1 MLSAKKS
8 FITKGNMKMSDI
20 RKRVIAI
27 LAVACMALTAA
38 TGCSSKNNDSSS
50 SSAVNDAGAFDDS
63 FENVKNED
71 NNIIAMPFQ
80 TGKPGDGNPF
90 VSAPDNVDLNAD
102 DPVDN
107 AAKPTGAGTST
118 DVEPP
123 TEIVTVTD
131 AEGEPVTDS
140 QGEPVT
146 EVVTVPSAN
155 GGGNSGNN
163 NSGNGN
169 NNTTDAPAEEYVSK
183 TENMYCLW
191 MDISKNEN
199 FMFNGQVIKATFKLK
214 DGIPNRDYPVRFNP
228 DLSSIAGQTVVPDS
242 IIQGAIRV
250 GSGIDAQDASS
261 VDGVVMYGDNI
272 SANAGDTV
280 DYYINIKNNPG
291 LAGMLVWVYY
301 DSNAMDL
308 VGMKAAG
315 EFAEIANRT
324 QTGTSANEE

>member
-1 MLSAKKS
+1 
-8 FITKGNMKMSDI
+8 MSDI

-38 TGCSSKNNDSSS
+38 TGCSNKNKDNSSS
-50 SSAVNDAGAFDDS
+50 KANDAEVFDDS

-90 VSAPDNVDLNAD
+90 VSAPADVDLNAE
-102 DPVDN
+102 DPV
-107 AAKPTGAGTST
+107 AATNPAGAGTST
-118 DVEPP
+118 DVEAP

-155 GGGNSGNN
+155 GNGNSGNN
-163 NSGNGN
+163 NNSSE
-169 NNTTDAPAEEYVSK
+169 TTDVSAENYVSS
-183 TENMYCLW
+183 TDNMYCLW
-191 MDISKNEN
+191 MDLSTNEN
-199 FMFNGQVIKATFKLK
+199 FVFNGQVIKVTFKLK

-228 DLSSIAGQTVVPDS
+228 DLSSIAGQTVTPDS
-242 IIQGAIRV
+242 IVQGAIRV
-250 GSGIDAQDASS
+250 GSGIDAQNVSS
-261 VDGVVMYGDNI
+261 SDGLVMYGDNI

-280 DYYINIKNNPG
+280 DYYINIENNPG
-291 LAGMLVWVYY
+291 LAAMLVWVYY
-301 DSNAMDL
+301 DSNAMEI
-308 VGMKAAG
+308 VSMKSAG
-315 EFAEIANRT
+315 EFAEISNRP
-324 QTGTSANEE
+324 QTGTSANNE

>member
-1 MLSAKKS
+1 
-8 FITKGNMKMSDI
+8 MSDI

-38 TGCSSKNNDSSS
+38 TGCSSKNKDN
-50 SSAVNDAGAFDDS
+50 SSASNANDAEVFDDS

-90 VSAPDNVDLNAD
+90 VSAPENVDLDAD
-102 DPVDN
+102 DPVES
-107 AAKPTGAGTST
+107 ASKPAGAGTST
-118 DVEPP
+118 DVEAP

-131 AEGEPVTDS
+131 ADGEPVTDS

-146 EVVTVPSAN
+146 EIVTSPSSN
-155 GGGNSGNN
+155 SNGNSGNN
-163 NSGNGN
+163 NSGSNNGGNSNDGSNNGESGN
-169 NNTTDAPAEEYVSK
+169 NNTTDAPDEEYVSS
-183 TENMYCLW
+183 TDNMYCLW

-199 FMFNGQVIKATFKLK
+199 FMFNGQIIKVTFKLK

-228 DLSSIAGQTVVPDS
+228 DLSSIAGQTVVPDD
-242 IIQGAIRV
+242 IIQGTIRV
-250 GSGIDAQDASS
+250 GSGIEAQDVSS
-261 VDGVVMYGDNI
+261 NDGVVMYGDNI

-280 DYYINIKNNPG
+280 DYYINLKNNPG

-301 DSNAMDL
+301 DSNAMEL

-324 QTGTSANEE
+324 QTGTSANNE